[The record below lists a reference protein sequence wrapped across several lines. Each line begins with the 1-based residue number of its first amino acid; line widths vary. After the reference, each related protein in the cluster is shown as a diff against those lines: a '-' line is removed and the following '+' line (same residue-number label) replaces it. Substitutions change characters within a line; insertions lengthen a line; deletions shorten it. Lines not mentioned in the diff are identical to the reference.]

1 MVDLAIN
8 AMRTIVSIPTKVY
21 IHLFKEVTKTER
33 LTKLV
38 ALGFVVLTNISAS
51 AVTLGTVM
59 VTTKKKMNI
68 MYILGKTP
76 IHLINSLTRFV
87 KKLWEVTKIHIMKQ
101 KESQK

>member
-8 AMRTIVSIPTKVY
+8 VMRTIVSIPTKVY
-21 IHLFKEVTKTER
+21 MYLFKEVTKTER
-33 LTKLV
+33 LTKLE
-38 ALGFVVLTNISAS
+38 ALGFVAFTTIFDS
-51 AVTLGTVM
+51 AVKLGTVM

-68 MYILGKTP
+68 MYILGKIP

-87 KKLWEVTKIHIMKQ
+87 KKLWEVAKILIMKQ